1 MKFNE
6 KGSKNV
12 KKERKRWFGVQKCE
26 KKGQNKGKRCCR
38 KKNEVTAKRKTK
50 GKECCMKMLWR
61 SEKQKVSDIVG
72 KKNEVT
78 AKRKTKVSEH

>member
-50 GKECCMKMLWR
+50 
-61 SEKQKVSDIVG
+61 
-72 KKNEVT
+72 
-78 AKRKTKVSEH
+78 VSEH